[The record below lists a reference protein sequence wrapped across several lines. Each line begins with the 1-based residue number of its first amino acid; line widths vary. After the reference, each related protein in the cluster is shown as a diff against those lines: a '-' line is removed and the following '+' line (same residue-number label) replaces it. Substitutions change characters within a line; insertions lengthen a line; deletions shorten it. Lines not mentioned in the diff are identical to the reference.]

1 MERIANLQ
9 IQAQHVSGPALD
21 QVMNECRRLET
32 ILAKLAITM
41 HPTLIQGLQKVPQD
55 PGRLRQTI
63 REQERQR
70 SFDDTSLHLARS
82 LFEQQDRLLP
92 SRRRATPP
100 SGQGRCGGDLRSGD
114 LRQPR
119 DPSRSDLA
127 GQSESIPGSPVTA
140 LGWVAC
146 QQGNARIR
154 PSRASWHRDDHGDS
168 RKALLDWAA

>member
-9 IQAQHVSGPALD
+9 ILAQHVSGPALD

-82 LFEQQDRLLP
+82 LFEQQDRSAAIKEASNATLWPGAMWRRSPLRRPAPAARSEPFRSRWAEREHPRLP
-92 SRRRATPP
+92 RHS
-100 SGQGRCGGDLRSGD
+100 
-114 LRQPR
+114 
-119 DPSRSDLA
+119 
-127 GQSESIPGSPVTA
+127 V
-140 LGWVAC
+140 GWVAC